1 MLFRAIDTAFIY
13 MILDL
18 LFRKYFYLIIPF
30 L

>member
-1 MLFRAIDTAFIY
+1 MLFRAIDTAFLY

-18 LFRKYFYLIIPF
+18 LFYKYFYLIIPF